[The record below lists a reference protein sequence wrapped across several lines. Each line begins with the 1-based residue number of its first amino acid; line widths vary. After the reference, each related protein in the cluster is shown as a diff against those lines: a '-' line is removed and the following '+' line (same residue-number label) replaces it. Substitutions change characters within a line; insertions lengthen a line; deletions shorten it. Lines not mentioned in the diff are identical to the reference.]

1 MSKSTRKLI
10 MSKRTKKTL
19 ELEVKCKN
27 KLDVPSDHDCLGC
40 TDASHTGRL
49 CTWTGELRLYKEH
62 LKECDYENVP
72 CENDCGMNMQRWV
85 LADHLRLC
93 CVLRKVDCV
102 HCAIKVLHRQMEAH
116 LTSCPK
122 LPVLCYLECGQSV
135 ERENVGYLLFVIHLC
150 ICFCLVGLC
159 RLHGMFQS

>member
-1 MSKSTRKLI
+1 MDLDADTTGAVGGYGVTFVKPLDKEFECPELDNVKEHKKI
-10 MSKRTKKTL
+10 NNVKENKKTL

-93 CVLRKVDCV
+93 CVL
-102 HCAIKVLHRQMEAH
+102 
-116 LTSCPK
+116 
-122 LPVLCYLECGQSV
+122 
-135 ERENVGYLLFVIHLC
+135 
-150 ICFCLVGLC
+150 
-159 RLHGMFQS
+159 